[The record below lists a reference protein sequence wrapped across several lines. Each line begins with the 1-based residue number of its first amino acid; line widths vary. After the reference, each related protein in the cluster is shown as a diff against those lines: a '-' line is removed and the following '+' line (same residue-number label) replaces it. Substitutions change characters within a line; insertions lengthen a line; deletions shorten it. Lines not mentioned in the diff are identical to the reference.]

1 MDREAWGA
9 TVHGVAKSRAGLS
22 DWNNNNISVDL
33 FMCVVSGAVM
43 RVGQVAA
50 GLGTVDVGGSSVGL
64 VVLESP
70 AA

>member
-1 MDREAWGA
+1 
-9 TVHGVAKSRAGLS
+9 
-22 DWNNNNISVDL
+22 
-33 FMCVVSGAVM
+33 M